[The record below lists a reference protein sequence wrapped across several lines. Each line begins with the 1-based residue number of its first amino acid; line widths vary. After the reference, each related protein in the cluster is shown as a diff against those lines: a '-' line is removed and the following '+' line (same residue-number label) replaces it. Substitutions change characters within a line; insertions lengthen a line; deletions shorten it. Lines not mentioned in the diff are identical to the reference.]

1 MNAQNQSDINTIL
14 ENGYSVNI
22 LACFRRGWEIFK
34 HNPVLFIQFEL
45 FTFGLGKALDLVPLV
60 GTIASFIF
68 GIFLYAGGLIVAFKI
83 ATNQVVSFEDFF
95 QGFRKIYVSDLL
107 LTSLVMVVVI
117 GFCMLL
123 AGISFNLSGV
133 GSILSFASG
142 RSVNFSML
150 IPMILLMLL
159 SLWGAIY
166 LCITYFFAIPLV
178 IDRRMEFGLA
188 LETSQELARRNLCGI
203 FGLQIALVLLEL
215 FGELYFGLVAL
226 IANPIATCTIAAA
239 YERIVGLSN
248 SESSQD

>member
-1 MNAQNQSDINTIL
+1 
-14 ENGYSVNI
+14 
-22 LACFRRGWEIFK
+22 
-34 HNPVLFIQFEL
+34 
-45 FTFGLGKALDLVPLV
+45 
-60 GTIASFIF
+60 
-68 GIFLYAGGLIVAFKI
+68 LIVAFKI
-83 ATNQVVSFEDFF
+83 AANQAVSFEDFF
-95 QGFRKIYVSDLL
+95 KGFSNIYFSNIL
-107 LTSLVMVVVI
+107 LTLLVMVIVI

-123 AGISFNLSGV
+123 AGISFSLSGV

-142 RSVNFSML
+142 KSVNFLIL
-150 IPMILLMLL
+150 IPMILLMFL

-203 FGLQIALVLLEL
+203 FGLQIALLLLEL
-215 FGELYFGLVAL
+215 FGELYFGLVGL